1 MSRFRQV
8 SNAEAEKRAYPNQL
22 SAPTEDE
29 VRLLGG
35 SGYEHLHL
43 LEALYRSIIG
53 PSRRDDPDAVSI
65 AKPVTRHSG
74 MFGKVGSCLVGD
86 SIQC

>member
-35 SGYEHLHL
+35 SGYEHLRL
-43 LEALYRSIIG
+43 FEALYKLLIG
-53 PSRRDDPDAVSI
+53 SSRRDDPDAVSI

-74 MFGKVGSCLVGD
+74 MFGKVGLCLVGD